1 MVRTR
6 INKNNNSYL
15 STQSYKLFS
24 ERKTPLEVY
33 IALNLRESEATE
45 FYKEYSKLKQLYN
58 LNIIYEEIKDDSE
71 PFLKL
76 YRLSKAASMSVQQV
90 VNLLKIANND

>member
-1 MVRTR
+1 LKRRLKDGKKKIIMVRTR

-24 ERKTPLEVY
+24 ESKTPLEVS

-45 FYKEYSKLKQLYN
+45 FYK
-58 LNIIYEEIKDDSE
+58 NIGS
-71 PFLKL
+71 
-76 YRLSKAASMSVQQV
+76 
-90 VNLLKIANND
+90 